1 MCWLLLSLCW
11 IDFLGS
17 SIACLSPRA
26 DSAVGFDWTSPVANS
41 SKQHKRKYAK
51 ASWFHIQLRLIIT
64 SHRAI
69 PRRYMARRNLQ
80 ISKCIFIDFNF
91 ICFSFF
97 LHNTLRHGNRSEA
110 RETTAQP
117 TQTGFICLFHINFK
131 VEREL
136 PQLNHYL
143 TGCLFLSFVI
153 VAPVQ
158 CFIRS
163 KRFFS
168 LPLPLISQSNKQ

>member
-1 MCWLLLSLCW
+1 MVSHSAQTYNYQPPRNSPPCSELGAIYKSQNVFLL
-11 IDFLGS
+11 I
-17 SIACLSPRA
+17 SISFVSRFFCIIH
-26 DSAVGFDWTSPVANS
+26 FDMEIEVR
-41 SKQHKRKYAK
+41 HAK
-51 ASWFHIQLRLIIT
+51 
-64 SHRAI
+64 
-69 PRRYMARRNLQ
+69 
-80 ISKCIFIDFNF
+80 
-91 ICFSFF
+91 
-97 LHNTLRHGNRSEA
+97 LRHSRLKQVSFA
-110 RETTAQP
+110 
-117 TQTGFICLFHINFK
+117 FFHINFK